1 MFIDVDN
8 NKLINKNA
16 VEAVKIEGL
25 SVIFEGKNGSVL
37 GSGQMK
43 NDDKLEDYCEY
54 LRGGYTGRV
63 LGNIESYLEYMKYD
77 LDDMAKELSKIKGC
91 M

>member
-8 NKLINKNA
+8 NKLINRNVVKT
-16 VEAVKIEGL
+16 VKIEGL
-25 SVIFEGKNGSVL
+25 KVIFEGENGGVL
-37 GSGQMK
+37 GSIQMK
-43 NDDKLEDYCEY
+43 NDDELEDYCEY
-54 LRGGYTGRV
+54 LRGGYIGRV

-77 LDDMAKELSKIKGC
+77 LGDMARELSKIKGC